1 MHLLCGKVVVVV
13 RLVGN
18 SLGIRGAGLV
28 VNVRV
33 VGAQR
38 ILRAE
43 YLAVCFAVNDGVHAA
58 LRLVLGDL
66 ILLGIFRDGRVVVCR
81 ELRVC
86 LEIVAH
92 RLAVRLGLRDD
103 LLLPLDELRFQRPD
117 KPVLF
122 GLGQVLVALYRAD
135 LLIVVVHL
143 VAGMRNV
150 FPRDASS
157 DVAVVRV
164 VLEIV
169 QKIVVL
175 AGGLVCARGVDGE
188 RRLRRREQPV
198 ARLRCRSNQWEQKVS
213 YYAGVLI

>member
-1 MHLLCGKVVVVV
+1 M
-13 RLVGN
+13 R
-18 SLGIRGAGLV
+18 
-28 VNVRV
+28 
-33 VGAQR
+33 
-38 ILRAE
+38 
-43 YLAVCFAVNDGVHAA
+43 
-58 LRLVLGDL
+58 
-66 ILLGIFRDGRVVVCR
+66 
-81 ELRVC
+81 

-122 GLGQVLVALYRAD
+122 GLCQVLVALYRAD
-135 LLIVVVHL
+135 LLVVVVHL

-175 AGGLVCARGVDGE
+175 AGGLVGARAVEHE
-188 RRLRRREQPV
+188 RL
-198 ARLRCRSNQWEQKVS
+198 L
-213 YYAGVLI
+213 